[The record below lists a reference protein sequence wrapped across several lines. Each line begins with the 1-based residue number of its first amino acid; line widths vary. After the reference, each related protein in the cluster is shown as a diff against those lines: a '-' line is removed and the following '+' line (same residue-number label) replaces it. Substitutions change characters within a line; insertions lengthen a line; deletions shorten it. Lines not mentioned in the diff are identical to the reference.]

1 MEKFLDLLIDEFKKI
16 KRVRGDLFTNFLSFV
31 QLILTDKK
39 DDKYKELSTK
49 IVLLEHKLE
58 EMYKIVKRLQTRAG
72 L

>member
-39 DDKYKELSTK
+39 DDKYNVKKNQILEY
-49 IVLLEHKLE
+49 IVVNKQSIKL
-58 EMYKIVKRLQTRAG
+58 RLIQN
-72 L
+72 